1 VESFKRLIPY
11 IWPYRRKLALSVVFG
26 VLVAILWGANLSA
39 AFPIITVLLQQDNLH
54 ELVDRNIENAQ
65 KEIERRNSDIVAAN
79 EQIAKLTSDGLEE
92 HDPNMVSALAEH
104 VRLETKRQ
112 DESQSLLWW
121 QWTKCYVM
129 PWIPRNP
136 FHTFAL
142 VVALLLLAT
151 LLKGF
156 FIYLQDVLVGSVAE
170 SAVMRV
176 RKRLLRRVLRLDLE
190 TLSAQGTGEL
200 MSRFTYDTEQ
210 LAGGVTLLGG
220 RLIREPL
227 KCLAC
232 AVLALIINWRL
243 TLLSL
248 FFVPILAAFFLRFG
262 RTLKRASKKMM
273 ESMSRIYKV
282 LEETFEARKI
292 VIAFGSSR
300 RHREQFQNEYQRY
313 FDKALQVVRTDALAK
328 PSMEMLGLVA
338 LFVAMLPG
346 AYLVI
351 RAKTS
356 IYGIRLASD
365 VMDSAQLGTLYAMLA
380 GMLDPCRKLSTT
392 YSRIKRSAAAAD
404 RVFALMDMKPKV
416 REVENAAPLAR
427 HKDSIEFRDVK
438 FRYPVSNESLERP
451 AALSQI
457 NLKIEARQVVA
468 IVGPNGCGKSTLL
481 NLIPRFYDPTEGELR
496 IDDTPISHV
505 SLDDLREQIGIV
517 TQDTMLFDDTIAGN
531 ILYGRPTAS
540 REDVEEA
547 ARRAYVTQFSQ
558 ALPLG
563 LETRVGE
570 KGKDFSGGQRQR
582 IALARAILRDPAI
595 LILDEATSA
604 ADAESESLILR
615 ALKDFSAGRTVLII
629 THSMSPALLALID
642 RIVVMDDSRIVGDGT
657 HEQLLKE
664 CPLYDRLYHAPSRD
678 GRAAA

>member
-1 VESFKRLIPY
+1 MESFKRLIPY

-39 AFPIITVLLQQDNLH
+39 AFPIITVLLQQENLH
-54 ELVDRNIENAQ
+54 DLVDRNIDTVQAR
-65 KEIERRNSDIVAAN
+65 IEERDSDIVAAN
-79 EQIAKLTSDGLEE
+79 VQIAELTSDGLEE
-92 HDPNMVSALAEH
+92 HDPDMVSALAEH

-112 DESQSLLWW
+112 DESKSLLRW

-136 FHTFAL
+136 FHTFAI
-142 VVALLLLAT
+142 VVALLLLTT

-210 LAGGVTLLGG
+210 LAGGITLLGG

-232 AVLALIINWRL
+232 AVLALVINWRL

-262 RTLKRASKKMM
+262 KTLKRASKKMM

-300 RHREQFQNEYQRY
+300 RHRDQFQNEYQRY

-356 IYGIRLASD
+356 IYGIRLAAD

-427 HKDSIEFRDVK
+427 HKESIEFRDVK

-496 IDDTPISHV
+496 IDDTPIPQV
-505 SLDDLREQIGIV
+505 SLNDLREQIGIV

-540 REDVEEA
+540 REEVEEA

-558 ALPLG
+558 SLPQG
-563 LETRVGE
+563 LATRVGE

>member
-1 VESFKRLIPY
+1 VDSFKRLLPY
-11 IWPYRRKLALSVVFG
+11 LWPYRRKLALSVVFG
-26 VLVAILWGANLSA
+26 IFVAVLWGANLSA
-39 AFPIITVLLQQDNLH
+39 AFPIITVLLQQKNLH
-54 ELVDRNIENAQ
+54 DLVDSNIETAQ
-65 KEIERRNSDIVAAN
+65 AGVERRDGDILAAN
-79 EQIAKLTSDGLEE
+79 DRIVELTRDGLEE
-92 HDPNMVSALAEH
+92 HDPDMVDALAEH

-112 DESQSLLWW
+112 EESRSLLWW

-142 VVALLLLAT
+142 IVALLLLAT

-210 LAGGVTLLGG
+210 LASGVTLLGG

-232 AVLALIINWRL
+232 AVLALVINWRL

-248 FFVPILAAFFLRFG
+248 FFVPILAACFLRFG
-262 RTLKRASKKMM
+262 QVLKRASKKMM

-282 LEETFEARKI
+282 LEETFDARKI
-292 VIAFGSSR
+292 VIAFGSSK
-300 RHREQFQNEYQRY
+300 RHRDQFQSEYARY
-313 FDKALQVVRTDALAK
+313 FDKTLQVVRTDALAK
-328 PSMEMLGLVA
+328 PSMEILGLVA
-338 LFVAMLPG
+338 IFVAMLPG

-351 RAKTS
+351 RGKTS
-356 IYGIRLASD
+356 IYGIRLAAD
-365 VMDSAQLGTLYAMLA
+365 IMDSAQLGTLYAMLA

-416 REVENAAPLAR
+416 REIETPVPLAR
-427 HKDSIEFRDVK
+427 HRESLEFRDVK
-438 FRYPVSNESLERP
+438 FRYPVKDVSLERP

-457 NLKIEARQVVA
+457 NLRIEAQQVVA

-481 NLIPRFYDPTEGELR
+481 NLIPRYYDPSEGEVR
-496 IDDTPISHV
+496 IDDTPIAQV
-505 SLDDLREQIGIV
+505 ALDELRGQIGIV

-540 REDVEEA
+540 RDEVEEA

-558 ALPLG
+558 SLPLG

-642 RIVVMDDSRIVGDGT
+642 RIVVMDNSRIVGDGT
-657 HEQLLKE
+657 HEQLLKD
-664 CPLYDRLYHAPSRD
+664 CPLYDRLYHAPSRN